1 MLILT
6 RKLGEA
12 IVINNNVNI
21 KVLSIT
27 GNQVKL
33 GIEAPDRVTV
43 HREEI
48 YKRIQIENETA
59 SLALKED
66 LIEVAKILK
75 SKRIE
80 KN

>member
-1 MLILT
+1 
-6 RKLGEA
+6 LGEA